1 MWYLSLPQHLRQ
13 FLRPKRLAIFEAC
26 AIGLV
31 SALAAVLLKQGS
43 GWLGGW
49 RITAGHTFPAW
60 LVLPTIGLI
69 GGGLTGW
76 LIQRLAPE
84 ASGSGIPQVKAALAY
99 VPIALNLRVA
109 LVKLVTT
116 MLSLGSGLTL
126 GRQGPTVQ
134 VGAALAAQC
143 SRWVPTSPDYQ
154 RQLLAAGA
162 AAGLAAGFNAPI
174 AGVIFVVEEL
184 LQDVSN
190 LTLGTAIL
198 ASFVGGVVSRL
209 LGGHGLNMILT
220 TSNAKFSLAEI
231 PLFLL
236 LGVLAGLL
244 GALFCKGIFV
254 SLDLNRKLLRTG
266 GLPLRIGL
274 AGLLSGLVL
283 AFLPAS
289 LRDNTGLQEFLVT
302 GGAGWQITA
311 LAFVTKFLL
320 TLVAYGSGAPGGLF
334 APSLILGSA
343 LGYLVSL
350 GAEALQTALGVPPDL
365 AIAIGSPTTY
375 ALTGMGAFFSAVTR
389 GPITAIVIVFE
400 MTTDF
405 NLVLPLMMGSV
416 VAYLVAEAIASGS
429 IYKRLLAWNGIY
441 LEQEAPIEGR
451 LSGLTAADIMQR
463 RVETLSSQMILEE
476 VVQAFSR
483 SHHRGFPVVDQGKLV
498 GIVTQT
504 DLGNIAQQQL
514 SETMPLRALMTPQPV
529 TVNPK
534 DPLSHVLYLL
544 NSYKISRLPV
554 TEGRKL
560 VGIITR
566 ADIIRAQ
573 SDQLSGKT
581 EQLGPQPEASYVV
594 YQTRSPALGRGR
606 LLLPLS
612 NPQTAASLI
621 RLATAIARD
630 RNLEI
635 ECLQVVLIPRSN
647 SPAETAV
654 STAKSRRLLRQAENL
669 GRAWQIPVHTQIRVA
684 HDVSQAILETIK
696 DRHIDLILMGWK
708 GTTAT
713 PGRVFGGAVDTVIR
727 QASCDVVLAR
737 LRGTETFN
745 RWLVPIAGGPNA
757 QYAVQLLPA
766 LTSLGETPLVKLCQ
780 VFEPNQQEPNTAILD
795 QAARSLDR
803 RLATP
808 VIVTPVWG
816 ASVSEAVV
824 KLAQKERCD
833 VIALGAS
840 REGMLQQAI
849 KGNIPEAIA
858 RNSQCTVILV
868 RRAIA

>member
-1 MWYLSLPQHLRQ
+1 M
-13 FLRPKRLAIFEAC
+13 RPKRLAIFEAC

-49 RITAGHTFPAW
+49 RIAAAHTLPTW
-60 LVLPTIGLI
+60 LVLPSIGLL
-69 GGGLTGW
+69 GGCLTGW

-109 LVKLVTT
+109 LVKLAST
-116 MLSLGSGLTL
+116 MLSLGAGLTL

-134 VGAALAAQC
+134 VGAALAAQF

-209 LGGHGLNMILT
+209 LGGHGLNMSLSA
-220 TSNAKFSLAEI
+220 SNAKFSLAEI

-254 SLDLNRKLLRTG
+254 SLALNRKLPRTG
-266 GLPLRIGL
+266 GLAMRIGL

-311 LAFVTKFLL
+311 LAFVSKFLL
-320 TLVAYGSGAPGGLF
+320 TLLAYGSGAPGGLF

-350 GAEALQTALGVPPDL
+350 CAEAVQVALGVPPDL

-429 IYKRLLAWNGIY
+429 IYKKLL
-441 LEQEAPIEGR
+441 
-451 LSGLTAADIMQR
+451 
-463 RVETLSSQMILEE
+463 
-476 VVQAFSR
+476 
-483 SHHRGFPVVDQGKLV
+483 
-498 GIVTQT
+498 
-504 DLGNIAQQQL
+504 
-514 SETMPLRALMTPQPV
+514 
-529 TVNPK
+529 
-534 DPLSHVLYLL
+534 
-544 NSYKISRLPV
+544 
-554 TEGRKL
+554 
-560 VGIITR
+560 
-566 ADIIRAQ
+566 
-573 SDQLSGKT
+573 
-581 EQLGPQPEASYVV
+581 
-594 YQTRSPALGRGR
+594 
-606 LLLPLS
+606 
-612 NPQTAASLI
+612 
-621 RLATAIARD
+621 
-630 RNLEI
+630 
-635 ECLQVVLIPRSN
+635 
-647 SPAETAV
+647 
-654 STAKSRRLLRQAENL
+654 
-669 GRAWQIPVHTQIRVA
+669 
-684 HDVSQAILETIK
+684 
-696 DRHIDLILMGWK
+696 
-708 GTTAT
+708 
-713 PGRVFGGAVDTVIR
+713 
-727 QASCDVVLAR
+727 
-737 LRGTETFN
+737 
-745 RWLVPIAGGPNA
+745 
-757 QYAVQLLPA
+757 
-766 LTSLGETPLVKLCQ
+766 
-780 VFEPNQQEPNTAILD
+780 
-795 QAARSLDR
+795 
-803 RLATP
+803 
-808 VIVTPVWG
+808 
-816 ASVSEAVV
+816 
-824 KLAQKERCD
+824 
-833 VIALGAS
+833 
-840 REGMLQQAI
+840 
-849 KGNIPEAIA
+849 
-858 RNSQCTVILV
+858 
-868 RRAIA
+868 